1 MRKRIGL
8 AQEPS
13 HYVILL
19 DWRGS
24 VASETAGLKQ
34 LSDAFDLPGSHTV
47 FTGSGHRD
55 TARRVRALCGEP
67 VYRKG
72 DGIAA

>member
-1 MRKRIGL
+1 M
-8 AQEPS
+8 
-13 HYVILL
+13 ILL

-24 VASETAGLKQ
+24 VASEAAGLKQ
-34 LSDAFDLPGSHTV
+34 FSDAFDLPGSHTV

-55 TARRVRALCGEP
+55 TARRVRALCREP

-72 DGIAA
+72 GGVRA